1 MAADQQPPGDGTVND
16 RYRAYETD
24 DDRFVVYDADNGDA
38 WIHSTASVAV
48 ER

>member
-1 MAADQQPPGDGTVND
+1 MEANNDPPGDGDD

-24 DDRFVVYDADNGDA
+24 DERFVVYDADNDDA
-38 WIHSTASVAV
+38 WIHSTATVTV

>member
-1 MAADQQPPGDGTVND
+1 MAADQQPPADGTDN

-48 ER
+48 KR